1 MKKNIIEIEFSDFMI
16 LIIFLLLTS
25 SIIFFFIGMTFGY
38 SGEYEKGYLRG
49 YKQCITEFNITGSYD
64 GIKGLSKEGN

>member
-16 LIIFLLLTS
+16 LIIFLILLS

-38 SGEYEKGYLRG
+38 SGEYEKGYLIG
-49 YKQCITEFNITGSYD
+49 YKQCIKDFNVTKAYNET
-64 GIKGLSKEGN
+64 KGLSKKGN